1 MGNWKFQR
9 YYINNNSILL
19 FDKQW
24 KPSSCASQ
32 CSEGVRQ
39 LHILR
44 EDRDDELL
52 QQAVNQSAVQP
63 SVLEHFKYSSHAKLC
78 GVSTNDSAEVICKGS
93 VECEQVYVVCVWCVV
108 CVYCVLCVYVC
119 ICSHVWQNFHACDCL
134 CDAGVRH
141 QSSQPVRWEENGLSL
156 EQ

>member
-1 MGNWKFQR
+1 MNGNGIFNIIIHISCAITDIQLYLPTAGFFNSWATETLQR

-63 SVLEHFKYSSHAKLC
+63 FVLEHFKYSGHAKLC
-78 GVSTNDSAEVICKGS
+78 GVSTNDSAQVICKGS
-93 VECEQVYVVCVWCVV
+93 VECEQVCVV
-108 CVYCVLCVYVC
+108 CVCLCIVCCVYVR
-119 ICSHVWQNFHACDCL
+119 ICSHV
-134 CDAGVRH
+134 
-141 QSSQPVRWEENGLSL
+141 
-156 EQ
+156 